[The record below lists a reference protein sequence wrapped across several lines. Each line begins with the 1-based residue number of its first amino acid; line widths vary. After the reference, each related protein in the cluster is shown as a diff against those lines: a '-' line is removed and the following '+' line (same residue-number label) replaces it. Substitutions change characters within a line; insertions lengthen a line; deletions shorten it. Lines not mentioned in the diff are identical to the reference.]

1 MARGERTATKRRARR
16 LLLLGLGL
24 GIGLLLAEIG
34 VRVLRA
40 LGEQQRLEASQLA
53 EGAPASLQ
61 PGAEATLPQIVRAA
75 KNPSIIYELRPHL
88 DVTYQGVRVQTNADG
103 FRGPAR
109 SRNKPAN
116 GYRIVGLGD
125 SVLFGWG
132 VPFEACGL
140 HVLERRLQAVLPQH
154 LVEAIDTGV
163 PGYNTV
169 MEAQVLRDKGLAFAP
184 DLVLVDFVGNDFD
197 LPDFLWEQPDY
208 WTLRRS
214 FLLDLARRVVWQRK
228 RQLEG
233 PFVWSPYD
241 DTGARYEGDAARV
254 PEAYRHLVGV
264 DAYRRAMGHIVA
276 LGEQHGFRVLV
287 TGHHVMHRKAAA
299 ICEQLGVPMANPAAR
314 TQQWLHE
321 QGDMP
326 YLGSPL
332 TLSAEDPHPSAML
345 HEWWAEAIVE
355 RLHELG
361 WLPQ

>member
-1 MARGERTATKRRARR
+1 MAPRERTATTRRARR
-16 LLLLGLGL
+16 LLLLGFGL
-24 GIGLLLAEIG
+24 GVGLLLAEVG

-40 LGEQQRLEASQLA
+40 LGEHQRLEASQLA
-53 EGAPASLQ
+53 EGAPESLQ

-75 KNPSIIYELRPHL
+75 KNPSLIYELRPHL
-88 DVTYQGVRVQTNADG
+88 EVTYKGVRVQTNADG
-103 FRGPAR
+103 FRGPLR
-109 SRNKPAN
+109 SREKLVN

-132 VPFEACGL
+132 VPFESCGL
-140 HVLERRLQAVLPQH
+140 SVLEHKLQAALPDRT
-154 LVEAIDTGV
+154 VEAVDTGV
-163 PGYNTV
+163 PGYNTA
-169 MEAQVLRDKGLAFAP
+169 MEEHVLRDKGLAFAP

-228 RQLEG
+228 SQLEG

-241 DTGARYEGDAARV
+241 DTGARYESNVDRV
-254 PEAYRHLVGV
+254 PPAYRHLVGL
-264 DAYRRAMGHIVA
+264 DAYRRAMTAIVA
-276 LGEQHGFRVLV
+276 LAKENGCHVLV
-287 TGHHVMHRKAAA
+287 TGHHVMNPKAVAV
-299 ICEQLGVPMANPAAR
+299 CEQLGVPMVNPAAR
-314 TQQWLHE
+314 IVQWLHE
-321 QGDMP
+321 HGDQP